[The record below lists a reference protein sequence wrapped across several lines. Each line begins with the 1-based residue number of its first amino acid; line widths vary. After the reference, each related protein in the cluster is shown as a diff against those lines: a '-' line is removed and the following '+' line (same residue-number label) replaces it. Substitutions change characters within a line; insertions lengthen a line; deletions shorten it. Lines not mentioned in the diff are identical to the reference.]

1 MGLAVSA
8 RGGLGTRWAI
18 ENVDATG
25 GVFEDYPDDEIV
37 DVPGA

>member
-1 MGLAVSA
+1 MGSM
-8 RGGLGTRWAI
+8 WAI

-25 GVFEDYPDDEIV
+25 GVFEDYADEEII